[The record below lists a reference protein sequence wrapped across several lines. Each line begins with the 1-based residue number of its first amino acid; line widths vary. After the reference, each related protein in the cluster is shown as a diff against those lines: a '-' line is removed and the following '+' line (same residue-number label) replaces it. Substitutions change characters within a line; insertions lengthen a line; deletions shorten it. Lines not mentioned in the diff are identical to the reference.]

1 MKIYSAQ
8 LKGTTTV
15 ATGSNVSLTGSFSG
29 SIAGI
34 DINATNQFTASTS
47 TRLTNIE
54 IISAS
59 NINRITSLETKSA
72 SVDISIS
79 NINSVTSSFSP
90 RVLNLESKSAS
101 VDISISNIN
110 SVTASNIARLSNLE
124 TKSSSIDISVS
135 SINSKTGSY
144 ATTGSNTFFGT
155 QTYSGSVYIANDLIV
170 QGSSSI
176 QYISASSVSIGT
188 NIVQLNTANPSV
200 RYAGLSIIDS
210 GSIGGSGS
218 FLYDSVQDE
227 FIFVHRGN
235 GTNITSS
242 HFVLGPETYDSLG
255 NETYL
260 TSNIIPKGTGKEHL
274 IDSCIFDNGTTTCIK
289 NNLIGTGTIK
299 GIQGIFQNS
308 GYNLPLNILGNDG
321 YSANLYLQSG
331 TGAGWNDIRATNTAG
346 GVWFGVMRD
355 DGIAPFDCGTGY
367 AGYIGTSV
375 AKDFI
380 ITSNSIP
387 RVNIT
392 SNGVACFSSTVCALR
407 FLWSSGSTESFL
419 TTGGGNTAIGNGGT
433 AGLTLYSSNTPRL
446 TISATGDSTF
456 TCRVYATGLST
467 NASLTMDCSAPLS
480 FSGTGGYIYMYSRR
494 TGGSCGAILINN
506 GTGQNLWFGEV
517 GSSTYSF
524 GLNPA
529 GTDYTGTP
537 TLNIDILNGRIGIG
551 RVSPSAKLEIEI
563 PTTNTQG
570 GCFAASS
577 INLVDPTTVGAYSQI
592 TFGYPGGRCWAAS
605 YIGHVSTNSYSG
617 GYGDLV
623 FGTRNCGN
631 DIQPT
636 EKLRITSNNSIV
648 GYSQWYTTYTKSL
661 ATSDGGTQTARI
673 IEDSLGQW
681 IQVGRFGTPGYTTI
695 AGTWSS
701 VRGLSTSLAQDAATE
716 FSADWGGSKP
726 TEIRIMGATDFC
738 KWRETRTIDF
748 IYRNIPG
755 RPWCVFFNGGST
767 NGNVLVCGV
776 ARYGFNTCGNYD
788 GFGRWNSHDTCMIGM
803 SDGEYCN
810 PSSAYTSP
818 SGSAFNWYTTQD
830 AKLSA
835 GHVAGYAGQDSS
847 WTTSFGYDDGTA
859 HFNDVFPSQT
869 SQGGAGVTMS
879 SAVWILLKFN

>member
-8 LKGTTTV
+8 FKGTTTV
-15 ATGSNVSLTGSFSG
+15 STGSNVSLTGSFSG
-29 SIAGI
+29 SIYGFNDTI
-34 DINATNQFTASTS
+34 QYSS
-47 TRLTNIE
+47 
-54 IISAS
+54 
-59 NINRITSLETKSA
+59 
-72 SVDISIS
+72 SV
-79 NINSVTSSFSP
+79 SSDLS
-90 RVLNLESKSAS
+90 NLESKSAS

-124 TKSSSIDISVS
+124 TKSASVDISISNINQYTGSNDTKWTTLTNVTS
-135 SINSKTGSY
+135 SLIAATGSY
-144 ATTGSNTFFGT
+144 ATTGSNTFKGT
-155 QTYSGSVYIANDLIV
+155 TIMSGSTYVQGDLIV
-170 QGSSSI
+170 YGSSSI

-188 NIVQLNTANPSV
+188 NIVQLNTNQPAV
-200 RYAGLSIIDS
+200 RFGGLSVQDS
-210 GSIGGSGS
+210 GSAQGVTGSMFWDGCCNRWIYSNPSGVGYSGGVLMSGPRGS
-218 FLYDSVQDE
+218 TLGNEPTLTCNYIAKSGGGDHLYDSC
-227 FIFVHRGN
+227 
-235 GTNITSS
+235 
-242 HFVLGPETYDSLG
+242 
-255 NETYL
+255 
-260 TSNIIPKGTGKEHL
+260 II
-274 IDSCIFDNGTTTCIK
+274 DDGTTVCVK
-289 NNLIGTGTIK
+289 GNLIGTGTIK

-321 YSANLYLQSG
+321 YSTNLYLQSG
-331 TGAGWNDIRATNTAG
+331 TGTGWNDIRVTNTSG

-355 DGIAPFDCGTGY
+355 DGIAPFGCGTGY
-367 AGYIGTSV
+367 AGYIGTNV

-387 RVNIT
+387 RLNI
-392 SNGVACFSSTVCALR
+392 SST
-407 FLWSSGSTESFL
+407 G
-419 TTGGGNTAIGNGGT
+419 I
-433 AGLTLYSSNTPRL
+433 
-446 TISATGDSTF
+446 STF
-456 TCRVYATGLST
+456 TCRVCANGLST

-551 RVSPSAKLEIEI
+551 RISPSAKLEIDI
-563 PTTNTQG
+563 PTTNTQA

-592 TFGYPGGRCWAAS
+592 TFGYSSGRCWAAS

-617 GYGDLV
+617 GNGDLV

-636 EKLRITSNNSIV
+636 EKLRITGNNSIV

-661 ATSDGGTQTARI
+661 ATSDGGTQTVRV
-673 IEDSLGQW
+673 IEDTLGQW
-681 IQVGRFGTPGYTTI
+681 VQVGRFGTPGYTTI
-695 AGTWSS
+695 GNTWSS
-701 VRGLSTSLAQDAATE
+701 VRGLSTSLAQDATTE

-726 TEIRIMGATDFC
+726 TEIRVMGATDFC

-767 NGNVLVCGV
+767 DGNTFVCGI

-788 GFGRWNSHDTCMIGM
+788 GFGRWNSYDTCMIGM
-803 SDGEYCN
+803 SDGAYCN

-818 SGSAFNWYTTQD
+818 AASAFNWYTTQD

-835 GHVAGYAGQDSS
+835 GHVAGYAGQDAN

-859 HFNDVFPSQT
+859 HFNDVFPNQT